1 MLLPDVGIVNILL
14 MNVEVMC
21 VFFFIILVKIIEM
34 PLVIEMIY
42 YIHC

>member
-14 MNVEVMC
+14 MNVEVMH
-21 VFFFIILVKIIEM
+21 VFFFVILVKIIEM

-42 YIHC
+42 CIHC